1 MSEPALTRA
10 RSTPTGRASRST
22 PPPRP
27 RSGRPEPLG
36 GWKRTHGCGALR
48 AEHIGQVVTLMGW
61 AFRRRDHGG
70 LIFIDVRDREGLTQC
85 VFNPAEAAAAH
96 GRAEA
101 VRGEYVVAVRGTVAA
116 RPAGTENPRLATGAI
131 EVQATELRILND
143 CRPLPFPLEDDAEID
158 ETLRLK
164 YRYLDMRRPSVLRG
178 FQLRDLACRAVRD
191 YLHEEG
197 FLEVET
203 PFLTRSTPEGARDF
217 LVPSR
222 LQPGS
227 FYALPQSP
235 QLFKQILMVAGFE
248 RYFQIVR
255 CFRDEDLRRDRQPEF
270 TQIDIETS
278 FLDRDDF
285 LPIIEGMVAEIWRR
299 VKGVELSRP
308 FPRLSF
314 DEAMARYGSDKPDL
328 RFGLELADVSD
339 LFAGGEFQ
347 AFAQVVAAGRRHQG
361 AAPARRVRGEPE
373 GAGRSDGGGQAG
385 RCEGARLDQGR
396 RRRHPVAGGQVPHRG
411 AGSAPVDG
419 SGRLPATSRCSSPIS
434 PWWPPPCWAA
444 SGWRWARR
452 LGLIPADRD
461 VFTWIIDFPLVEWNA
476 DEKRWDSVHHPFT
489 APRDE
494 DLPYLE
500 SDPGRIRAK
509 AYDLVLNGQEAAGGS
524 IRIHQQAVQER
535 VFGLIGISKE
545 EARSRFG
552 FLLDALEFGAPPMG
566 GIAFGLDRLA
576 ANLAGHES
584 IREVIAFP
592 KTQKGTCPLTDA
604 PAPVDPAQLREVGIR
619 VVAPPPSA

>member
-1 MSEPALTRA
+1 MTEA
-10 RSTPTGRASRST
+10 RVEA
-22 PPPRP
+22 
-27 RSGRPEPLG
+27 LG
-36 GWKRTHGCGALR
+36 GWKRTHSCGDLR
-48 AEHIGQVVTLMGW
+48 AEHIGQSVTVMGW

-70 LIFIDVRDREGLTQC
+70 LIFLDLRDREGLTQC
-85 VFNPAEAAAAH
+85 VFNPAEDSDAH
-96 GRAEA
+96 GRAES
-101 VRGEYVVAVRGTVAA
+101 VRGEFVLAVRGTVGA
-116 RPAGTENPRLATGAI
+116 RPPGTENPKLATGAV
-131 EVQATELRILND
+131 EVQVTELRILND
-143 CRPLPFPLEDDAEID
+143 CRPLPFQLEDDAEVD

-164 YRYLDMRRPSVLRG
+164 YRYLDMRRPSVLRA
-178 FQLRDLACRAVRD
+178 FQIRDQVCRAVRG
-191 YLHEEG
+191 YLHAQG

-222 LQPGS
+222 LQAGS

-235 QLFKQILMVAGFE
+235 QLFKQLLMVAGFE

-285 LPIIEGMVAEIWRR
+285 LPIVEGMVAQVWRQ
-299 VKGVELSRP
+299 VKGVELALP
-308 FPRLSF
+308 FPRIAY
-314 DEAMARYGSDKPDL
+314 DEALARYGSDKPDL
-328 RFGLELADVSD
+328 RFAMELRDVSV

-347 AFAQVVAAGRRHQG
+347 AFAQVVAGGGAVKALRVPG
-361 AAPARRVRGEPE
+361 AAGMSRKELDDLTAEAKQLGAKGLVWIKVTPEGLQSPVAKFLHLVQERLLGLLEASPGDLMLLVGDAPAVAASVLGRFRVDLARRFH
-373 GAGRSDGGGQAG
+373 Q
-385 RCEGARLDQGR
+385 
-396 RRRHPVAGGQVPHRG
+396 
-411 AGSAPVDG
+411 
-419 SGRLPATSRCSSPIS
+419 
-434 PWWPPPCWAA
+434 
-444 SGWRWARR
+444 
-452 LGLIPADRD
+452 IPASRD
-461 VFTWIIDFPLVEWNA
+461 VFAWVIDFPLVEWSE
-476 DEKRWDSVHHPFT
+476 DEKRWDAVHHPFT

-494 DLPYLE
+494 DLLLLE
-500 SDPGRIRAK
+500 SDPGRARAK

-535 VFGLIGISKE
+535 LFGLIGISKE
-545 EARSRFG
+545 QARARFG

-576 ANLAGHES
+576 ANLTGQES

-604 PAPVDPAQLREVGIR
+604 PAPVDALQLRELGIR
-619 VVAPPPSA
+619 VVEAPRSP

>member
-1 MSEPALTRA
+1 MTEA
-10 RSTPTGRASRST
+10 RVEA
-22 PPPRP
+22 
-27 RSGRPEPLG
+27 LG
-36 GWKRTHGCGALR
+36 GWRRTHSCGDLR
-48 AEHIGQVVTLMGW
+48 SEHIGQSVTVMGW

-70 LIFIDVRDREGLTQC
+70 LIFLDLRDREGLTQC
-85 VFNPAEAAAAH
+85 VFNPAEGSEAH
-96 GRAEA
+96 GKAES
-101 VRGEYVVAVRGTVAA
+101 VRGEFVLAVRGTVGA
-116 RPAGTENPRLATGAI
+116 RPPGTENLKLATGAV
-131 EVQATELRILND
+131 EVQVTELRILND
-143 CRPLPFPLEDDAEID
+143 CRPLPFQLEDDAEVD

-164 YRYLDMRRPSVLRG
+164 YRYLDMRRPSVLRA
-178 FQLRDLACRAVRD
+178 FQIRDQVCRAVRG
-191 YLHEEG
+191 YLHAQG

-222 LQPGS
+222 LQAGS

-235 QLFKQILMVAGFE
+235 QLFKQLLMVAGFE

-285 LPIIEGMVAEIWRR
+285 LPIVEGMVAEVWRK
-299 VKGVELSRP
+299 VKGVDLALP
-308 FPRLSF
+308 FPRIAY
-314 DEAMARYGSDKPDL
+314 DEALARYGSDKPDVRFAMEL
-328 RFGLELADVSD
+328 RDVSV

-347 AFAQVVAAGRRHQG
+347 AFAQVVAGGGAVKALRVPG
-361 AAPARRVRGEPE
+361 AAGMSRKELDDLTAEAKQLGAKGLVWIKVTPEGLQSPVAKFLHLVQERLLGLLEASPGDLMLLVGDAPAVAASVLGRFRVDLARRFH
-373 GAGRSDGGGQAG
+373 Q
-385 RCEGARLDQGR
+385 
-396 RRRHPVAGGQVPHRG
+396 
-411 AGSAPVDG
+411 
-419 SGRLPATSRCSSPIS
+419 
-434 PWWPPPCWAA
+434 
-444 SGWRWARR
+444 
-452 LGLIPADRD
+452 IPASRD
-461 VFTWIIDFPLVEWNA
+461 VFAWVIDFPLVEWNE
-476 DEKRWDSVHHPFT
+476 DEKRWDAVHHPFT

-494 DLPYLE
+494 DLLLLE
-500 SDPGRIRAK
+500 SDPGRARAK

-535 VFGLIGISKE
+535 LFGLIGISKE
-545 EARSRFG
+545 QARARFG

-576 ANLAGHES
+576 ANLTGQES

-604 PAPVDPAQLREVGIR
+604 PAPVDALQLRELGIR
-619 VVAPPPSA
+619 VVEAPRSL